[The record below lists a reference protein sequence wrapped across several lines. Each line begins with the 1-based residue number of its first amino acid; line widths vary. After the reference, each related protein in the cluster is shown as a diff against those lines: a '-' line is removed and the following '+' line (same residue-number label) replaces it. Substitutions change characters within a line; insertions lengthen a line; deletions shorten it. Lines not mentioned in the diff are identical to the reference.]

1 MPPQRNVAAYLLLV
15 DGEGCMLPWANKY
28 HLQALLVI
36 LLHPA
41 ININYHLHT
50 SDDDELWRGF
60 IEERWADKLSPYH
73 REIIQHVRAALP
85 SRLYP
90 QLTFSNFI
98 FSQLHGNEKK
108 TFKEIFAFI
117 AKKHDSNPGAAL
129 FSSAEKKRGEK
140 SWLPSFPNI
149 GRMLGTKNEKRIFM
163 LGLDGAG
170 MTTTQYDIILVYS
183 HWTC

>member
-1 MPPQRNVAAYLLLV
+1 MPPQRNVEVYLLLFG
-15 DGEGCMLPWANKY
+15 GEGCMLPWANKY

-85 SRLYP
+85 SRLCPPHDLLSIYRLSAAWQREEDLQGDICVHSQKERFQSWRSLVGFRRKEGRRKELVPFLP
-90 QLTFSNFI
+90 QYRKND
-98 FSQLHGNEKK
+98 NE
-108 TFKEIFAFI
+108 E
-117 AKKHDSNPGAAL
+117 
-129 FSSAEKKRGEK
+129 
-140 SWLPSFPNI
+140 
-149 GRMLGTKNEKRIFM
+149 
-163 LGLDGAG
+163 
-170 MTTTQYDIILVYS
+170 
-183 HWTC
+183 